1 MAVVNPIPPPPVF
14 AQRLSDLSGGTMT
27 YPGSEVLI
35 PTTDPTPVQY
45 FDTLVQS
52 PPELGGGGGGRQ
64 QTL

>member
-1 MAVVNPIPPPPVF
+1 
-14 AQRLSDLSGGTMT
+14 MT